1 MNKLKKHM
9 IWLILELGSRDIM
22 AKLYFKFGAMKCG
35 KTTDIIK
42 TYYNYKEKDM
52 NVLILKPGADK
63 KAGSKIESRSGA
75 SLDTDY
81 VVSSDINIY
90 NLIANHIIDNNLD
103 CIIVDE
109 AQFLTEKQVDEL
121 SDVVD
126 NINIPVLAYGLRA
139 DAFGNLFTGSKRLF
153 EIADVL
159 EELKAVCKCGDKAT
173 YNLRLNRI
181 NGELVPVFSGDQIA
195 IDGIDSEYDSVC
207 RVCYKKLRRK
217 YEK

>member
-1 MNKLKKHM
+1 MNRLRKHI
-9 IWLILELGSRDIM
+9 IWLILELGSREVM

-109 AQFLTEKQVDEL
+109 AQFLTEKQVDGL
-121 SDVVD
+121 ATIADIYNVNVVC
-126 NINIPVLAYGLRA
+126 YGLKSDFQRH
-139 DAFGNLFTGSKRLF
+139 LFPGSKRLI
-153 EIADVL
+153 EIADEI
-159 EELKAVCKCGDKAT
+159 EEIKTTCKCGKKA
-173 YNLRLNRI
+173 LF
-181 NGELVPVFSGDQIA
+181 NGP
-195 IDGIDSEYDSVC
+195 
-207 RVCYKKLRRK
+207 
-217 YEK
+217 